1 MSVEVTDHHTV
12 VRIRS
17 INFNHD
23 MLTIGTGAATIY
35 FYDMI
40 AGKYLELNCGHLCS
54 LTVGKGWLVGG
65 HNHWICKPCNLA
77 RGLDMHVT
85 NNLNY
90 ILHLPDTGPK
100 AKTKKKIV
108 LKMECTECKYRKQ
121 LAIKRCKHF
130 ELGGDKKKKGQMIQF

>member
-1 MSVEVTDHHTV
+1 MSVEVTCHGWDPV
-12 VRIRS
+12 VGIRS

-65 HNHWICKPCNLA
+65 RRHRSC
-77 RGLDMHVT
+77 V
-85 NNLNY
+85 
-90 ILHLPDTGPK
+90 HLMAFSHQNG
-100 AKTKKKIV
+100 
-108 LKMECTECKYRKQ
+108 C
-121 LAIKRCKHF
+121 
-130 ELGGDKKKKGQMIQF
+130 